1 MSVSTSAIPN
11 FRQDD
16 LDRFEDTLTEFV
28 RDALPGDLV
37 ELANSA
43 TQFIEKLAE
52 NANSETFRFE
62 GWTYLNN
69 ATSAINTAAQAL
81 KNRI

>member
-11 FRQDD
+11 FRMDD
-16 LDRFEDTLTEFV
+16 LDKFEDTLTEFV
-28 RDALPGDLV
+28 RVALPGDLV
-37 ELANSA
+37 ELVTSA
-43 TQFIEKLAE
+43 TMFIEKLAE
-52 NANSETFRFE
+52 DSNSETFRYE

-69 ATSAINTAAQAL
+69 ATSACNTAAQAL